1 MLHSTSSIFWCKE
14 ESTIVIQMMGN
25 WNPSIV
31 QSTSY
36 FLTKLPMEPI
46 HKLVVFL
53 DGNDINFNLKMKVE
67 VEESLLQLTPVG
79 GWLCLMRMR
88 IYGGG

>member
-1 MLHSTSSIFWCKE
+1 M
-14 ESTIVIQMMGN
+14 ES
-25 WNPSIV
+25 
-31 QSTSY
+31 
-36 FLTKLPMEPI
+36 I
-46 HKLVVFL
+46 HKLVGFL
-53 DGNDINFNLKMKVE
+53 DDNGIYFNLKMKVE

>member
-1 MLHSTSSIFWCKE
+1 M
-14 ESTIVIQMMGN
+14 IQMIMGN

-31 QSTSY
+31 QSTSC
-36 FLTKLPMEPI
+36 FLTKLPMESI
-46 HKLVVFL
+46 HKLVGFL
-53 DGNDINFNLKMKVE
+53 DDNGIYFNLKMKVE